1 MIIGCITGAESLIQY
16 AEKYGEEE
24 ENMKMCKALE
34 ELVEQGRTEGES
46 RGFILMQKLLIENKT
61 EEAKRVS
68 EDKVYLEEL
77 YKKYGL

>member
-1 MIIGCITGAESLIQY
+1 M
-16 AEKYGEEE
+16 
-24 ENMKMCKALE
+24 
-34 ELVEQGRTEGES
+34 EQGRTEGES
-46 RGFILMQKLLIENKT
+46 RIFILMQKLLSENKT